1 MRKLAA
7 ALRKRLVG
15 WSRWQKR
22 LVLMAADAGA
32 ASATMMLAVALYSG
46 HALAVDVVLP
56 LALLAAALTPALG
69 WGGAIY
75 RTVVRYIAA
84 QVALRI
90 ALVSVATAGSLA
102 ILVALAPFMALP
114 WQVFVG
120 FAMTLTLALGGMR
133 LAARTFLS
141 PVSDRHASNV
151 LIYGAGSAGVQA
163 AQGLSSDPTC
173 RVVGFV
179 DDAEDRVGTHLA
191 EWAVYGVT
199 DLPRLVERLRVE
211 IVLLALP
218 SATRR
223 RKQAIIAALEPLP
236 VAVKTVPSLPEI
248 LSGTAPIGQMRDMRV
263 EDLLGRDPVPA
274 QPGLL
279 RASIQ
284 GRVVM
289 VTGAGGSIGSELC
302 RQIVALHPAGLIL
315 FEINEAALFHIEQDV
330 RGLQSKHGA
339 FPVTS
344 VLGDVLDQSL
354 VEACL
359 RQHGVHTLYH
369 AAAYKH
375 VPLVEHN
382 VRGGIRNNVLGT
394 WIAAN
399 AALEAGVER
408 FVLISTDK
416 AVRPTNIMGA
426 TKRAA
431 EMIIQDF
438 ARRAAAQPTERDA
451 PGPVFSMVRFGNVLG
466 SSGSVVPHFR
476 EQIENGGPVTVTH
489 PEITRYFMT
498 IPEAVQLVLQAG
510 SMARGGE
517 VFLLD
522 MGEPIRIVDLATRM
536 IRLAGFRVNWDAQ
549 APDGIEIVYT
559 GLRPGEKLYE
569 ELLIGEKKRDT
580 EHPKI
585 GCADESCVGSE
596 QLHRWLDAVQS
607 GVEKL
612 DISALRHLLAELI
625 PEYVPDK
632 VEWDSMSTGGTIE
645 SVPAEAVT
653 GEVRSPTRDVR

>member
-1 MRKLAA
+1 
-7 ALRKRLVG
+7 
-15 WSRWQKR
+15 
-22 LVLMAADAGA
+22 MAADAGA
-32 ASATMMLAVALYSG
+32 ASTAMVLAVALYRD
-46 HALAVDVVLP
+46 LAFNVPMVLQ
-56 LALLAAALTPALG
+56 LALLAAVLTLAVG
-69 WGGAIY
+69 WVGCIY
-75 RTVVRYIAA
+75 RTVVRHMAA
-84 QVALRI
+84 QMALRI
-90 ALVSVATAGSLA
+90 ACVSVGASGSIALL
-102 ILVALAPFMALP
+102 ITLAPFLAAP

-120 FAMTLTLALGGMR
+120 FAMTLMLALAGVR
-133 LAARTFLS
+133 LAARAFLS
-141 PVSDRHASNV
+141 PVNDRHASNV

-163 AQGLSSDPTC
+163 AQGLSSDPSC
-173 RVVGFV
+173 RVVGFI
-179 DDAEDRVGTHLA
+179 DDADDRVGTRLA
-191 EWAVYGVT
+191 DWSVYGT
-199 DLPRLVERLRVE
+199 ADLPRLVERRRVE

-218 SATRR
+218 SVARH
-223 RKQAIIAALEPLP
+223 RKQAIMAQLEPLP

-248 LSGTAPIGQMRDMRV
+248 LSGAAHIGQMRDMRV
-263 EDLLGRDPVPA
+263 EDLLGRDAVAP
-274 QPGLL
+274 QPTLL
-279 RASIQ
+279 HGSIQ
-284 GRVVM
+284 DRVVM

-354 VEACL
+354 VGACL
-359 RQHGVHTLYH
+359 RQHGVQTIYH

-382 VRGGIRNNVLGT
+382 VRGGMRNNVLGT
-394 WIAAN
+394 WTVASAARRT
-399 AALEAGVER
+399 GVER
-408 FVLISTDK
+408 FILISSDK
-416 AVRPTNIMGA
+416 AVRPSNVMGA
-426 TKRAA
+426 SKRAA

-438 ARRAAAQPTERDA
+438 ARRTATEPAEREG
-451 PGPVFSMVRFGNVLG
+451 PGTVFSMVRFGNVLG

-522 MGEPIRIVDLATRM
+522 MGEPVRIIDLATRM
-536 IRLAGFRVNWDAQ
+536 IRLAGFRVKWDSQ
-549 APDGIEIVYT
+549 GPGDIEVVYA

-580 EHPKI
+580 EHPNI
-585 GCADESCVGSE
+585 GCADESCVDS
-596 QLHRWLDAVQS
+596 QRLHLWLDAVRS
-607 GVEKL
+607 GVERL
-612 DISALRHLLAELI
+612 DIPALRNLLAELI
-625 PEYVPDK
+625 PEYTPDK
-632 VEWDSMSTGGTIE
+632 AEWDSMCNGSDVDPVTPEGAVVE
-645 SVPAEAVT
+645 LQPANREAL
-653 GEVRSPTRDVR
+653 